1 MEYNPHHDEY
11 WNDAALEANMKQ
23 AFDICNG
30 CRLCYNLCPSFPAL
44 FEIVEHYDNDATQ
57 VLPDELNRVADLCY
71 QCKLC
76 YLKCPYI
83 PPHHYDLDFPRLML
97 RSKVTRAKKRG
108 LSRADQFLGNPE
120 KIGKMGQVAPGLANW
135 SLKKPG
141 LRKMMQRMYGID
153 YRRHLPAFAP
163 VRFSDWV
170 RRHHQSTALALDEVD
185 VVIFSTCTV
194 EYHEVGIGQAVLKVL
209 QHNGI
214 RAAVPEGQVCCGMPA
229 LDGGDIAAAVQRATA
244 NVALLAPY
252 ARANKPILALQ
263 PTCALLLK
271 QDYPTLVESEESRIV
286 AAQTKDVTQYLADAM
301 KRGVLKKDFQSGPG
315 AVTYHLSCH
324 TKAQGL
330 KRAAKDLL
338 ESIDGCQVEVVDR
351 CAGIDGTWGLKAE
364 YYDEAIKVSAKL
376 TERFANRH
384 DVKACS
390 DCALAGLQIETA
402 TDDRPVHPAEILAR
416 AYGLIGGSTG
426 ETTGAERH

>member
-1 MEYNPHHDEY
+1 MEYNPHQSAYWDE
-11 WNDAALEANMKQ
+11 AALKANMQQ

-57 VLPDELNRVADLCY
+57 VSSAEMNHVADLCY

-97 RSKVTRAKKRG
+97 RSKVVRAKQRG
-108 LSRADQFLGNPE
+108 ISRPDRFLGNPE
-120 KIGKMGQVAPGLANW
+120 KIGKMGQIAPAMANW
-135 SLKKPG
+135 SVKKPS
-141 LRKMMQRMYGID
+141 LRKMMERLYGID
-153 YRRHLPAFAP
+153 HRRHLPKFAP
-163 VRFSDWV
+163 TRFSHWV
-170 RRHHQSTALALDEVD
+170 RRHQNPLMVPIDEVD

-194 EYHEVGIGQAVLKVL
+194 EYHEPGIGQAALQVLR
-209 QHNGI
+209 HNGI
-214 RAAVPEGQVCCGMPA
+214 RAVVPNGQVCCGMPA
-229 LDGGDIAAAVQRATA
+229 LDGGDIEGALARAQN
-244 NVALLAPY
+244 NVAILSPY

-271 QDYPTLVESEESRIV
+271 QDYPTLVESEDAERV
-286 AAQTKDVTQYLADAM
+286 AAQTKDLTQYLADAM
-301 KRGVLKKDFQSGPG
+301 KRGKLKKEFQSSPGP
-315 AVTYHLSCH
+315 VTYHLSCH

-338 ESIDGCQVEVVDR
+338 EAIDGCEVEVVER

-376 TERFANRH
+376 TERFSNRH
-384 DVKACS
+384 DTAACS
-390 DCALAGLQIETA
+390 DCALAGLQIETV
-402 TDDRPVHPAEILAR
+402 TDRSPVHPVEILAR
-416 AYGLIGGSTG
+416 SYGLMGGNVS
-426 ETTGAERH
+426 